1 MASLSDKAGFLIAAN
16 FVKYA
21 VGFVVPMLLVRLL
34 SKDDYGTFQQTQLIA
49 TMAGAVLL
57 LGLPSSIYYFYR
69 QDQDHARV
77 ALVQQTIGMLCISGL
92 VAVVV
97 LLVIAPFAA
106 TWMSN
111 PALPMYLP
119 IVAITAGLSIASE
132 HFVHFMIAQD
142 RYATAVMFETGET
155 VVRVAVLVVPL
166 LAGYGLSG
174 VLWAVVV
181 FTFGRFLI
189 RHALLLKG
197 IGWNLVPRPGTLF
210 VNEQLAYSL
219 PMCLT
224 SMVGLIGGALDRMII
239 AGNFTPA
246 DYAIYTVGAM
256 DIPLDSIFQVAVA
269 NVLRASLPSL
279 VRDGHLEEIVRLV
292 RESVRKLSIIMLPSF
307 VFLFGFAYEF
317 ITLLFTNSYSESV
330 TVFRIYLWLVPLHM
344 MILSP
349 IPQAFGKTKINFYL
363 VALVTAIHMVLSFSL
378 LHWIGYLGPA
388 IANIGSTYLLAL
400 LYFIIGMRLLKTSP
414 LKLFPLVPALRV
426 LGASALALVVARQAF
441 SGAGNTLLNFVLAGG
456 LFSLVFFLAAIALR
470 VFTAQ
475 DRELARRWAGR
486 LRLRRSV

>member
-34 SKDDYGTFQQTQLIA
+34 SKEDYGTFQQTQLIA

-57 LGLPSSIYYFYR
+57 LGLPSSIYYFYQ
-69 QDQDHARV
+69 QDHDHART
-77 ALVQQTIGMLCISGL
+77 ALVQQTIGMLCVSGV
-92 VAVVV
+92 VAVVALV
-97 LLVIAPFAA
+97 LIAPL
-106 TWMSN
+106 TGQWMSN
-111 PALPMYLP
+111 PALPVYLP
-119 IVAITAGLSIASE
+119 IVAIAAGLSVASE

-142 RYATAVMFETGET
+142 RYATAVFFETGEA
-155 VVRVAVLVVPL
+155 VVRVVVLIVPL
-166 LAGYGLSG
+166 LAGYGLAG
-174 VLWAVVV
+174 VLWSVVA
-181 FTFGRFLI
+181 FSLGRFLL
-189 RHALLLKG
+189 RHALLLRG
-197 IGWNLVPRPGTLF
+197 IGWNLIPRKGTLF
-210 VNEQLAYSL
+210 INDQLAYSI

-239 AGNFTPA
+239 ASNFTPA

-279 VRDGHLEEIVRLV
+279 VRDGRLEEIVRLV

-307 VFLFGFAYEF
+307 VFLFGFAQEF
-317 ITLLFTNSYSESV
+317 ISLLFTSSYADSV
-330 TVFRIYLWLVPLHM
+330 VVFRIYLWLVPLHM

-349 IPQAFGKTKINFYL
+349 IPQAFGKTKINLYL
-363 VALVTAIHMVLSFSL
+363 VTIVTAIHVVVSFSL
-378 LHWIGYLGPA
+378 LKWVGYLGPA

-400 LYFIIGMRLLKTSP
+400 LYFIIGVRLLRTTP
-414 LKLFPLVPALRV
+414 WKLLPVIPFVRV
-426 LGASALALVVARQAF
+426 IAASLIGLLVARQVF
-441 SGAGNTLLNFVLAGG
+441 GGGQITLINFVLAGA
-456 LFSLVFFLAAIALR
+456 LFVVVFFFAAIACG

-475 DRELARRWAGR
+475 DRELAKRWAGR
-486 LRLRRSV
+486 LGLARR